1 MIGNIC
7 VENLIDNYR
16 SDQEPNRYAKAKD
29 IGDGRACFQYSR
41 SRSEFI
47 EG

>member
-7 VENLIDNYR
+7 VENLIDNYYPTR
-16 SDQEPNRYAKAKD
+16 TQSHAKAKD
-29 IGDGRACFQYSR
+29 IGDGEPLFPNIHVHEQQR
-41 SRSEFI
+41 